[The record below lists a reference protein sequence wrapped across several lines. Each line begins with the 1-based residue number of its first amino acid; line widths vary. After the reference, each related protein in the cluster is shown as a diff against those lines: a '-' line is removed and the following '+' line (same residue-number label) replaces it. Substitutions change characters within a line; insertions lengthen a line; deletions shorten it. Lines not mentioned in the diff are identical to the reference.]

1 MTTPDN
7 QGQKL
12 LPFYL
17 VIDVSYSMD
26 GKPLD
31 EANRILPEVID
42 AIAQQPILSDKVRI
56 GLVDFA
62 DDARV
67 QLPLCDVLD
76 PGLTLP
82 TLAVRGGTSYAAA
95 FQLLRSE
102 ITANVKQ
109 LKADGFLVHRP
120 AVFFLS
126 DGDPLDEPNEWENAF
141 QELIS
146 DKAYPNV
153 IPFGVGGASGKI
165 LQQLIHPSTGNK
177 QMKMYLTANGEEAA
191 AAIRKSAE
199 ILISS
204 IIQSG
209 HSISQ
214 NQSGIVLP
222 PDDDLPKG
230 ISSYTADDD
239 DFV

>member
-1 MTTPDN
+1 MDN
-7 QGQKL
+7 LGQKL

-17 VIDVSYSMD
+17 VTDSSYSMD
-26 GKPLD
+26 GRPLA
-31 EANRILPEVID
+31 EVNQILPEVVD

-56 GLVDFA
+56 GMVDFA

-76 PGLTLP
+76 QSLTLP
-82 TLAVRGGTSYAAA
+82 TMVARGGTSYAAA
-95 FQLLRSE
+95 FTLLRGE
-102 ITANVKQ
+102 IAANIKQ
-109 LKADGFLVHRP
+109 LKADGFVVHRP
-120 AVFFLS
+120 AVFFIS
-126 DGDPLDEPNEWENAF
+126 DGEPTDRTDVWQTAF
-141 QELIS
+141 RDLTS

-153 IPFGVGGASGKI
+153 IPFGVGGAQGAT
-165 LQQLIHPSTGNK
+165 LQQLIHPSAGNK
-177 QMKMYLTANGEEAA
+177 QMKMYLMDSGGDAA
-191 AAIRKSAE
+191 DAIRKCAE